1 MLRVVAPAKV
11 NLGLRI
17 LAREASGFHQLE
29 TVFLALE
36 MGDTLLVEVGG
47 DGISLSVDGPLTGP
61 LGQNLVYRAARA
73 FMGRAGGKE
82 GLKIRLSKRIP
93 VQGGLGGGS
102 SDAAATLKALSAL
115 FPGAVGASDLWQMAA
130 DLGSDVPFFLS
141 HYPMALAWGR
151 GERLLPLLP
160 LPRAWVVLA
169 LPPLSVST
177 PEAFAAL
184 AQERSRRA
192 DASRAGSLSL
202 EDLGSWAGL
211 ASMAENDFEAVVFQ
225 RFPLLGR
232 IRAVMEETSPT
243 LSLLSGTGASLFAVF
258 LDKGAA
264 EAGLEGLQASFP
276 ETRFLLTRT
285 LEKWPG
291 PVIFQNGVEGTP

>member
-1 MLRVVAPAKV
+1 MLRVMAPAKV

-36 MGDTLLVEVGG
+36 MGDTLRVEVGG
-47 DGISLSVDGPLTGP
+47 DGISLSVDGPPTGP
-61 LGQNLVYRAARA
+61 LEKNLVHRAARA
-73 FMGRAGGKE
+73 FMDRLGERG

-115 FPGAVGASDLWQMAA
+115 FPGAVEEAELWRMAG

-141 HYPMALAWGR
+141 RYPMALAWGR

-160 LPRAWVVLA
+160 LPGAWVVLA

-184 AQERSRRA
+184 AEERSLQGSAR
-192 DASRAGSLSL
+192 RAGSLGL

-211 ASMAENDFEAVVFQ
+211 ASLAENDFEAVVFR

-232 IRAVMEETSPT
+232 IRAVMEEASPT

-264 EAGLEGLQASFP
+264 EAGMEGLQASFP
-276 ETRFLLTRT
+276 ETRFVLTRS

-291 PVIFQNGVEGTP
+291 PVIFQDGVEGPP